1 MFPEE
6 NIRRP
11 KKPNFI
17 RYLFLFNLLLL
28 PLFMIVA
35 RLVWGQDFF
44 SVSPNGALFWPGAVS
59 HVLLLG
65 GGLVVFRC
73 SVYDLVLPYQQKK
86 LRNNAYAAIYFMAIC
101 ISWQ

>member
-44 SVSPNGALFWPGAVS
+44 SVSQWRF
-59 HVLLLG
+59 VLAGCSLARFVAG
-65 GGLVVFRC
+65 RSLVVFRC

-86 LRNNAYAAIYFMAIC
+86 LRSNAYAAIYFMAIC

>member
-11 KKPNFI
+11 RKPNFI

-65 GGLVVFRC
+65 GVWLFL
-73 SVYDLVLPYQQKK
+73 DVLFMIWFYLTNKK
-86 LRNNAYAAIYFMAIC
+86 D
-101 ISWQ
+101 

>member
-44 SVSPNGALFWPGAVS
+44 SVSPNGALF
-59 HVLLLG
+59 
-65 GGLVVFRC
+65 
-73 SVYDLVLPYQQKK
+73 
-86 LRNNAYAAIYFMAIC
+86 
-101 ISWQ
+101 

>member
-1 MFPEE
+1 MFPG
-6 NIRRP
+6 RKYQTP

-17 RYLFLFNLLLL
+17 RYLFLFNLLL

-59 HVLLLG
+59 RFIAGAGV
-65 GGLVVFRC
+65 LVVFRC
-73 SVYDLVLPYQQKK
+73 SVYDLVLPYQQK
-86 LRNNAYAAIYFMAIC
+86 LRSNAYAAIYFMAFC

>member
-59 HVLLLG
+59 HVLLFL
-65 GGLVVFRC
+65 
-73 SVYDLVLPYQQKK
+73 DVLFMVWFYLTNKK
-86 LRNNAYAAIYFMAIC
+86 N
-101 ISWQ
+101 